1 MKVLQINEVY
11 KILSTGRTTLELEEE
26 LRRYGH
32 ESLVAYAYREM
43 PVRRKEKRKELEK
56 GHYVIGTALDRKI
69 HALRS
74 RLSGLQGYFSNGATQ
89 KLIRYINKQKPD
101 IVHLHNV
108 HGNFLNLNKLLAY
121 LGENNIAVV
130 VTLHDCWF
138 YTGRCTHYTVNCCYQ
153 WREGCQKCPNNRN
166 TPTTW
171 FFDRCRRMWEDKR
184 KYFGTIKNLAVIGV
198 SDWITNQ
205 AECSFLNE
213 NGHVKRIYNWIDF
226 DVFQATEAQDIRES
240 LNIGEEFVILSVA
253 ATWCNAK
260 GLKGMIK
267 LAQKLSDC
275 IFLLVGDMDSRI
287 ILPPNIKLIP
297 RINNPYS
304 LAKIYSTADVY
315 VSLSKEE
322 SFGKTVAEA
331 LACGTPAVT
340 CSSTA
345 LTELVG
351 YQCGYTVY
359 GRSLKKFYNR
369 ILEVKNKG
377 KAYYSEYCIRYTRK
391 HFSKESC
398 IQEYIKVYEKLM
410 GDRSQTDT
418 I

>member
-153 WREGCQKCPNNRN
+153 WRRAARNVLTTEIHHQPGFLTAAEGCGR
-166 TPTTW
+166 
-171 FFDRCRRMWEDKR
+171 
-184 KYFGTIKNLAVIGV
+184 
-198 SDWITNQ
+198 
-205 AECSFLNE
+205 
-213 NGHVKRIYNWIDF
+213 
-226 DVFQATEAQDIRES
+226 IRES
-240 LNIGEEFVILSVA
+240 ILV
-253 ATWCNAK
+253 
-260 GLKGMIK
+260 
-267 LAQKLSDC
+267 
-275 IFLLVGDMDSRI
+275 
-287 ILPPNIKLIP
+287 
-297 RINNPYS
+297 
-304 LAKIYSTADVY
+304 
-315 VSLSKEE
+315 LSKISLLSE
-322 SFGKTVAEA
+322 SQIG
-331 LACGTPAVT
+331 LP
-340 CSSTA
+340 
-345 LTELVG
+345 
-351 YQCGYTVY
+351 
-359 GRSLKKFYNR
+359 
-369 ILEVKNKG
+369 
-377 KAYYSEYCIRYTRK
+377 IRLNAP
-391 HFSKESC
+391 S
-398 IQEYIKVYEKLM
+398 
-410 GDRSQTDT
+410 
-418 I
+418 